1 MASKQRKR
9 RRKRRAVK
17 KAPPL
22 PPVSAQAEEEKARTR
37 GRRSA
42 KGWRACLFGIGL
54 LCALW
59 TALAVS
65 LPPTVL
71 GYYLILVVG
80 RNGLLGPALRDL
92 GLQLIFSWQGA
103 VVAATV
109 VVFPLLYKS
118 ARAAL
123 EQVDP
128 HLENAARTLGASE
141 LRILLTVS
149 LPLAWKGIFAGLMLA
164 FARGMGEFGA
174 TLMVAGNIPG
184 KTQTLALA
192 IYDAFQAGN
201 DALATLLVLVTSG
214 LCVTLLMAAEVLVK
228 YKRRRRSA

>member
-71 GYYLILVVG
+71 RSDVLEMKDLKPEMELTGTVRNVV
-80 RNGLLGPALRDL
+80 D
-92 GLQLIFSWQGA
+92 
-103 VVAATV
+103 
-109 VVFPLLYKS
+109 
-118 ARAAL
+118 
-123 EQVDP
+123 
-128 HLENAARTLGASE
+128 
-141 LRILLTVS
+141 
-149 LPLAWKGIFAGLMLA
+149 
-164 FARGMGEFGA
+164 FGA
-174 TLMVAGNIPG
+174 FVDIGVHEDG
-184 KTQTLALA
+184 
-192 IYDAFQAGN
+192 
-201 DALATLLVLVTSG
+201 LVHISQLGEKYVKHPS
-214 LCVTLLMAAEVLVK
+214 EVLKVGDIVRVK
-228 YKRRRRSA
+228 VLEVDQKRGRISLTMRGVKQPAQL